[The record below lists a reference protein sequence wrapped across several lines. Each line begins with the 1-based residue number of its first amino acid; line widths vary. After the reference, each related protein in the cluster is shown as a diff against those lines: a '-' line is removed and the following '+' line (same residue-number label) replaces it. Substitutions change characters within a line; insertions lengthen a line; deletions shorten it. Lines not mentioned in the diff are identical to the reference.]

1 MTQTNIKLKANI
13 FGNKGEYIKGVLS
26 LAIKYADN
34 KTIKELLSEVDYCP
48 DICYETLLNTIQSNN
63 LDIINTI
70 LEKKVLSNQAKIN
83 LFVKAA
89 RYSSKEIIEILIK
102 QDGVSINLQNEYG
115 ETALHNAIFNTEEI
129 FHYLLNLD
137 GANVNTKDNDGDTVL
152 HFAMKDISS
161 SHDNLAVLLRDR
173 TLNINPKNDNGHTP
187 VSLAIG
193 DLHNYPAILNALI
206 DRGADLNTPESSCI
220 ANWTLLM

>member
-1 MTQTNIKLKANI
+1 M
-13 FGNKGEYIKGVLS
+13 
-26 LAIKYADN
+26 
-34 KTIKELLSEVDYCP
+34 
-48 DICYETLLNTIQSNN
+48 
-63 LDIINTI
+63 
-70 LEKKVLSNQAKIN
+70 
-83 LFVKAA
+83 
-89 RYSSKEIIEILIK
+89 
-102 QDGVSINLQNEYG
+102 
-115 ETALHNAIFNTEEI
+115 
-129 FHYLLNLD
+129 
-137 GANVNTKDNDGDTVL
+137 NTKDNDGDTVL

-206 DRGADLNTPESSCI
+206 DRGAYLNTPESSCI